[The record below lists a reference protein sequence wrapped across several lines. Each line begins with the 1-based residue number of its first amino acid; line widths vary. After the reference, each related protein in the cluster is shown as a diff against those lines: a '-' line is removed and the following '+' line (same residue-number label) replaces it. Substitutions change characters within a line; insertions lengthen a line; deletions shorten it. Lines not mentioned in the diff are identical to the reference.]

1 MLLTVLYLPVCI
13 KGEGSKGWADIEDRR
28 YINGGLTFRFK
39 SMDCKKSYKHR
50 QCHIG

>member
-28 YINGGLTFRFK
+28 YINGGSTFRFK
-39 SMDCKKSYKHR
+39 SMDCKKSYEHR